1 MHEKYIN
8 DIIMSNDNSKM
19 EDLKCVLLDAIKYI
33 EKVDANVYN
42 KIEDDIYEIANGHII
57 DEEMAR
63 KWVSKMQP
71 SGRWT
76 LEEIEDI
83 KSRYD
88 TPMDVIPLYAIM
100 NMLYS
105 DMGDIIGED
114 INDDVLR
121 NYVKGAEDWY
131 YDADSNKTEDEKLYY
146 YLKCI
151 IL

>member
-1 MHEKYIN
+1 
-8 DIIMSNDNSKM
+8 
-19 EDLKCVLLDAIKYI
+19 
-33 EKVDANVYN
+33 
-42 KIEDDIYEIANGHII
+42 
-57 DEEMAR
+57 MAR

-114 INDDVLR
+114 INDDVLK
-121 NYVKGAEDWY
+121 NYVKASEDWY
-131 YDADSNKTEDEKLYY
+131 YDADAKHTEDEKLYC
-146 YLKCI
+146 YLKYI